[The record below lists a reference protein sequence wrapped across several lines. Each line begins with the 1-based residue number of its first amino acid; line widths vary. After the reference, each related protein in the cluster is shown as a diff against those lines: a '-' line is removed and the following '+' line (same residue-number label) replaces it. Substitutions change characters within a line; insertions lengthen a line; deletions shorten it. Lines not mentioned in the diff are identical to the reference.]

1 MSVAAD
7 RTGEGVIDRRLLEA
21 AARTVERVGVAG
33 ATLERIAAEASC
45 SRVTLHRRGIT
56 REAILQR
63 LARRAAAAYREALWP
78 ALVSRGTGRERLELA
93 LQGICQAAEGNL
105 PILAGLFPFDTP
117 ASPDEASE
125 PADGAAR
132 GQFTEPLERLL
143 IDGVADGTLQVA
155 DPGETAELLFNAVGW
170 TYVHLRMAHGWAED
184 RVRQGLVDLLLDG
197 VSGGA
202 GRAAPAAADPSPG

>member
-1 MSVAAD
+1 MTVAND
-7 RTGEGVIDRRLLEA
+7 PTGEGAIDRRLLEA

-93 LQGICQAAEGNL
+93 LQGICLAAEGNL
-105 PILAGLFPFDTP
+105 AILAGLFPFDTP
-117 ASPDEASE
+117 PSDHDVTAQSDAVGP
-125 PADGAAR
+125 

-143 IDGVADGTLQVA
+143 IDGVADGTLQVS
-155 DPGETAELLFNAVGW
+155 DPAETAALLFNAVGW
-170 TYVHLRMAHGWAED
+170 TYVHLRTAHGWAEE
-184 RVRQGLVDLLLDG
+184 RVRHGLVDLLLDG
-197 VSGGA
+197 VTA
-202 GRAAPAAADPSPG
+202 RPS